1 MVVSPRPLP
10 DHLFTAEEIDWSWD
24 EVFSGLLELGQ
35 MGFHW
40 GKWEKWE
47 RTNVNP
53 GLNHGLWKLGGIP
66 Q

>member
-40 GKWEKWE
+40 GKWEE
-47 RTNVNP
+47 MGEN
-53 GLNHGLWKLGGIP
+53 
-66 Q
+66 